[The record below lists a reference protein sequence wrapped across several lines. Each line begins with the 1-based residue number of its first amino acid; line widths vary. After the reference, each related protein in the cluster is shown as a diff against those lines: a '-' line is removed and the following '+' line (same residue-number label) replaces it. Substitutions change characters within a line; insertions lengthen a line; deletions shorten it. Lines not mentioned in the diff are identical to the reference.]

1 LLKSTPKI
9 TLYSPFVIVSSQAW
23 LLAKQ
28 PYRTAPMIKALIFDF
43 GKVLVDYDFAHIIDP
58 LFDNEED
65 RQEFYTFFASL
76 EFINELDREVT
87 PFIDIIRRKQQEYP
101 KYTEQL
107 QVFFDKYVD
116 FVTGEVPGMKLLLKE
131 LKASGYELYGLT
143 NWSSKVH
150 QVMKNYDIFDLLDG
164 QVISSEVHLLKPEPE
179 IYQHLLEKFGLQ
191 AEECVFTDDKAIN
204 VEGAE
209 KVGLHGIVFQ
219 DAAQYA
225 HELKAIIEQ
234 SA

>member
-1 LLKSTPKI
+1 
-9 TLYSPFVIVSSQAW
+9 
-23 LLAKQ
+23 
-28 PYRTAPMIKALIFDF
+28 
-43 GKVLVDYDFAHIIDP
+43 
-58 LFDNEED
+58 
-65 RQEFYTFFASL
+65 
-76 EFINELDREVT
+76 
-87 PFIDIIRRKQQEYP
+87 
-101 KYTEQL
+101 
-107 QVFFDKYVD
+107 
-116 FVTGEVPGMKLLLKE
+116 
-131 LKASGYELYGLT
+131 
-143 NWSSKVH
+143 
-150 QVMKNYDIFDLLDG
+150 MKNYDIFDLLDG

>member
-1 LLKSTPKI
+1 MI
-9 TLYSPFVIVSSQAW
+9 FVVIK
-23 LLAKQ
+23 KQ
-28 PYRTAPMIKALIFDF
+28 KHERNMIKALIFDF

-58 LFDNEED
+58 LFDNEAD
-65 RQEFYTFFASL
+65 RKEFYTFFASID
-76 EFINELDREVT
+76 FVNELDREVT
-87 PFIDIIRRKQQEYP
+87 PFIDIIRCKQQEHP

-150 QVMKNYDIFDLLDG
+150 EVIKKYDIFGLLDG

-179 IYQHLLEKFGLQ
+179 IYEHLLEKFGLQ
-191 AEECVFTDDKAIN
+191 ADECVFTDDKAVN

-209 KVGLHGIVFQ
+209 KVGMHGIIFH
-219 DAAQYA
+219 DAAQYV
-225 HELKAIIEQ
+225 HELKTIIEQ
-234 SA
+234 TA